1 MKKIAYFKLLIKYR
15 VSNVIFL
22 FLIFSLFLIE
32 ESSLELFNLFFDLI
46 LNVSFAFK
54 TRLSYCCRI
63 VMENM
68 IAQTNWELDFY
79 GSIVAWILASLFEC
93 WCHVHSLLAWR
104 TFETWWTSPKCCHY
118 RALPIEFQR
127 RIAIF
132 LEYRLES

>member
-46 LNVSFAFK
+46 FAFK

-68 IAQTNWELDFY
+68 IAQTN
-79 GSIVAWILASLFEC
+79 
-93 WCHVHSLLAWR
+93 
-104 TFETWWTSPKCCHY
+104 
-118 RALPIEFQR
+118 
-127 RIAIF
+127 
-132 LEYRLES
+132 